1 MEAFADAAVDLTSID
16 SACIVLRHAD
26 RTRSFQLHQRAR
38 ALRPSEVTAPP
49 TTDALLVA
57 PGLTPS
63 VEARLRKLGWSWVTD
78 DGRLHL
84 RFGDHVVDNS
94 APSPAPRFGSQ
105 TTHLPARGTGTFAV
119 LRRLLAR
126 PRWRQVQLAEA
137 SGLTQA
143 RVSQVLTMLSEAGLV
158 ARDSDGWAVTDW
170 ERALH
175 VWLSSYPGPRG
186 VTTYWSGIDD
196 VWSNTLRALDGLPD
210 DAAVSDDVA
219 ADLLAPWRQPRSATI
234 YVSAINNLASTGLVP
249 VTARDEGTVAVC
261 VPGDCSVWPIEP
273 IDRTFRDRKIHVADP
288 FQVLSDIVSADDEDS
303 APAAERLTTWIRH
316 EYNGGIDHG

>member
-16 SACIVLRHAD
+16 SGRIVLRHAD
-26 RTRSFQLHQRAR
+26 CARSFRLHQRVR
-38 ALRPSEVTAPP
+38 PLRPSEVSAPL

-57 PGLTPS
+57 PSVTAS
-63 VEARLRKLGWSWVTD
+63 VEARLRQLGWSWVTD

-84 RFGDHVVDNS
+84 RFGDHVVDN
-94 APSPAPRFGSQ
+94 AGPSPSPRIESQ
-105 TTHLPARGTGTFAV
+105 AMNLPARGTGTFAV
-119 LRRLLAR
+119 LRRLLVR
-126 PRWRQVQLAEA
+126 PHWRQVQLAEA

-143 RVSQVLTMLSEAGLV
+143 RVSQVLAGLSDAGLV

-170 ERALH
+170 ERALQI
-175 VWLSSYPGPRG
+175 WLLSYPGPRG

-196 VWSNTLRALDGLPD
+196 VWSNTLSALDGLPD
-210 DAAVSDDVA
+210 QAAVSGDVA

-234 YVSAINNLASTGLVP
+234 YVSAINNLAGTGLVQ

-261 VPGDCSVWPIEP
+261 VPRDRSVWPLEP

-288 FQVLSDIVSADDEDS
+288 FQVLNDIVSADGEDS
-303 APAAERLTTWIRH
+303 ASAAERLTTWIRH